1 MLKAILWDN
10 DGVLVDTEGLYFQ
23 ACRDEL
29 AARGIQIDEAD
40 FAATFLKSSA
50 GIRAFVGDSDETEF
64 QALRTRRN
72 ERYSTL
78 LRRGVE
84 PIAGVEDALKTLR
97 GKVRMGVVTSSRGD
111 HFEMIHA
118 SSGLLPYFDFVLVR
132 EDYGRSKPEPEPYL
146 AALVRNGLAA
156 DECLVVEDSERGL
169 QAAVAAGIRCA
180 VIPQGLTR
188 TSDFS
193 QAHVVLNDIGEL
205 ALLALDLMEEK
216 I

>member
-10 DGVLVDTEGLYFQ
+10 DGGLVDTEGLYFQ

-29 AARGIQIDEAD
+29 AAQGIAIDEAD
-40 FAATFLKSSA
+40 FAATFLKSSE
-50 GIRAFVGDSDETEF
+50 GIRAFVGDLDKAKF

-72 ERYSTL
+72 GRYSAL

-84 PIAGVEDALKTLR
+84 PIAGVEEALKKLR

-132 EDYGRSKPEPEPYL
+132 EDYGESKPDP
-146 AALVRNGLAA
+146 
-156 DECLVVEDSERGL
+156 ERGL
-169 QAAVAAGIRCA
+169 LAAVAAGIRCA

-193 QAHVVLNDIGEL
+193 QAYAVLNDIGEL
-205 ALLALDLMEEK
+205 APLALDMIEEK
-216 I
+216 T